1 MGAASESPSVKIT
14 LKILSAIA
22 VAGFLGMLGYLI
34 MRSEPARREATFFPM
49 GGIPFKVVAYGRNE
63 EEFAGDMAAVEQRVA
78 SLEERFNR
86 FKSASELAAVNRE
99 AASGPVAISDD
110 MRRII
115 ALSREWHTASD
126 GAFDPSITPL
136 IVLWKDAEGEGSLPD
151 AERLAETKGM
161 VGLEMVEVAD
171 DEVSFA
177 REGMSL
183 DFGAIAKGLILD
195 EVANLLMRRRVARGV
210 IDAGGNALAFGVGKF
225 RFGIQ
230 DPMEERG
237 RLMGAIDVSMGG
249 VVTSGS
255 YERYVTIGGKRYSHI
270 IDPRT
275 GTPVENGMI
284 AATVVG
290 GTGAGADALATTLMI
305 LGRDEGIALIKRL
318 GNYEALMIEEGDDG
332 PVAWISTG
340 LASRLMLTKN
350 WSDRVRLF

>member
-1 MGAASESPSVKIT
+1 
-14 LKILSAIA
+14 
-22 VAGFLGMLGYLI
+22 
-34 MRSEPARREATFFPM
+34 
-49 GGIPFKVVAYGRNE
+49 
-63 EEFAGDMAAVEQRVA
+63 
-78 SLEERFNR
+78 
-86 FKSASELAAVNRE
+86 
-99 AASGPVAISDD
+99 
-110 MRRII
+110 
-115 ALSREWHTASD
+115 
-126 GAFDPSITPL
+126 
-136 IVLWKDAEGEGSLPD
+136 
-151 AERLAETKGM
+151 
-161 VGLEMVEVAD
+161 MVEVAD
-171 DEVSFA
+171 DGVSFA
-177 REGMSL
+177 REGMAL
-183 DFGAIAKGLILD
+183 DFGAIGKGLILD

-210 IDAGGNALAFGVGKF
+210 IDAGGNAFAFGGGKF

-275 GTPVENGMI
+275 GMPVENGMI

-305 LGRDEGIALIKRL
+305 VGRDEGIALIKRL
-318 GNYEALMIEEGDDG
+318 GNYEALIVEEGDDG

-340 LASRLMLTKN
+340 LASRLMLTKS